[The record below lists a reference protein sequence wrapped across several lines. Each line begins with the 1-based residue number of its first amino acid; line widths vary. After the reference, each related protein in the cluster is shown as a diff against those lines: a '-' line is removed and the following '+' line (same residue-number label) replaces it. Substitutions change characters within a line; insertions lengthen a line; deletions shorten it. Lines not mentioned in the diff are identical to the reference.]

1 MKFNKKYNYL
11 LSTNKT
17 RMKTTK
23 KAVLV
28 MLCASF
34 MFAMTACTRKSATG
48 CPAWSKANHEQ
59 PTKKSV

>member
-1 MKFNKKYNYL
+1 
-11 LSTNKT
+11 
-17 RMKTTK
+17 MKTTK